1 MNGIYCPPSHFVGR
15 MHVSHAWDNYWGYKC
30 YGYKITYISVGVGI
44 KNSSND
50 TQKQFF
56 VIFRTNTQKRPKP
69 KILIGFCFFFFFF
82 KHPYVL
88 TWSAFY
94 PSSPRTLFLY
104 VCTTDDTC
112 IYALSLTKLN
122 CDWCRDSKRLLIVK
136 SLKR

>member
-50 TQKQFF
+50 TKNGFLEP
-56 VIFRTNTQKRPKP
+56 IPK
-69 KILIGFCFFFFFF
+69 KGQNRKFWLVFFFFLISF

-94 PSSPRTLFLY
+94 PSPPTLFLF
-104 VCTTDDTC
+104 VCMTDGTC
-112 IYALSLTKLN
+112 IYTLSLTKLN
-122 CDWCRDSKRLLIVK
+122 CDWCRDLKRLLIVK